1 MSGKALK
8 LIQPVSKRDQVV
20 ASFKEAILSGIIS
33 LIACN
38 HQNVYNIA
46 CNHQN
51 VSKGI
56 IL

>member
-1 MSGKALK
+1 VAE
-8 LIQPVSKRDQVV
+8 RD
-20 ASFKEAILSGIIS
+20 S

-38 HQNVYNIA
+38 HQNVSNIA